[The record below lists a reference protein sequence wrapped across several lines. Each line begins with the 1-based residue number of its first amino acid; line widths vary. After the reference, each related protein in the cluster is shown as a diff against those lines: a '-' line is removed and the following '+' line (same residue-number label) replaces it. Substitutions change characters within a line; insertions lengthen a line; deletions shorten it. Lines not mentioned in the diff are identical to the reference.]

1 VTESFQI
8 GEINVAVTRKRVKH
22 SHLTVHPP
30 AGRVTLVVPAATRPE
45 VARAFAIS
53 KLGWMRDQ
61 RAKLVAQARETHRQ
75 YVERETHYLW
85 GRRYL
90 MTVREKDE
98 KPSVTVGHQRI
109 TLTVRPGSSAARRSE
124 VMTEWQRQQLR
135 AAVEPL
141 IKKWESKL
149 GVRAKKVFVQRM
161 RTLWGACNP
170 RVGNIRLNTELAKKP
185 KDLVDYVVLHELAH
199 LLEAK
204 HGPAFTAILDR
215 HFPAWREARAELNEL
230 PLGAEEWRE

>member
-1 VTESFQI
+1 MTETIQI
-8 GEINVAVTRKRVKH
+8 GEISIALTRKQVKH

-30 AGRVTLVVPAATRPE
+30 AGRVTLVVPFSTRPE

-61 RAKLVAQARETHRQ
+61 RAKLAAQARESHRQ
-75 YVERETHYLW
+75 FVERETHLIW

-90 MTVREKDE
+90 MTVQERDE
-98 KPSVTVGHQRI
+98 KPSVTVAHRRI
-109 TLTVRPGSSAARRSE
+109 TLTVRPGSTAARRAE

-135 AAVEPL
+135 VVAEPL
-141 IKKWESKL
+141 VRKWETKL
-149 GVRAKKVFVQRM
+149 GVRANKVFVQRM

-199 LLEAK
+199 LREAK

-215 HFPAWREARAELNEL
+215 HFPTWREARAELNEL